1 MWNYNRDPWEAY
13 YQAVQ
18 ESKDRI
24 QHEKDQAFQRRLT
37 EKRRIARLP
46 NCPKCGAKC
55 EYGIAQ
61 CESCSQDLVWAE
73 YLVGL
78 PGEEGKLQQQL
89 ALDEEKYHKRREK
102 RRAIRRRFGER
113 AFRLQKQQLIAFAVL
128 FALSAIFFFMLWPKL
143 KLYLP
148 NISFD

>member
-13 YQAVQ
+13 HRAVQ

-24 QHEKDQAFQRRLT
+24 KQEKDRAFQRRLT
-37 EKRRIARLP
+37 EKRRISRLP

-61 CESCSQDLVWAE
+61 CEACSQELVWAE
-73 YLVGL
+73 YLVGF
-78 PGEEGKLQQQL
+78 PGDEGKLHQQL
-89 ALDEEKYHKRREK
+89 SLDEQKYHKRRQK

-113 AFRLQKQQLIAFAVL
+113 EFRRKRQQLIAFAVL
-128 FALSAIFFFMLWPKL
+128 FVLFAIFFIMLWPKL

-148 NISFD
+148 DISFD

>member
-1 MWNYNRDPWEAY
+1 MGSRKSALVKALIEAKNRI
-13 YQAVQ
+13 QQ
-18 ESKDRI
+18 EKDR
-24 QHEKDQAFQRRLT
+24 AFQRRLT

-73 YLVGL
+73 YLVGR

-128 FALSAIFFFMLWPKL
+128 FALSVIFFFMLWPKL

>member
-1 MWNYNRDPWEAY
+1 M
-13 YQAVQ
+13 
-18 ESKDRI
+18 
-24 QHEKDQAFQRRLT
+24 
-37 EKRRIARLP
+37 
-46 NCPKCGAKC
+46 
-55 EYGIAQ
+55 
-61 CESCSQDLVWAE
+61 WAE
-73 YLVGL
+73 YLVGR

-89 ALDEEKYHKRREK
+89 ALDEQKYHKRREK

-128 FALSAIFFFMLWPKL
+128 FALSVIFFFMLWPKL